1 MRFAS
6 VLVAALALAG
16 SAHAADLRVVT
27 LSPVEDVSMPFW
39 CSWGYDWEER
49 CYRDDSDRL
58 GVGGVDDKVWRAGL
72 RFSLDALSP
81 QSTVVTAE
89 LSLRDDPTG
98 LAPRRR
104 TRACRG

>member
-39 CSWGYDWEER
+39 CSWGYDWDER
-49 CYRDDSDRL
+49 CYRDDFDRL
-58 GVGGVDDKVWRAGL
+58 GVGGVDDKVWRSGVH
-72 RFSLDALSP
+72 FSLAALPP
-81 QSTVVTAE
+81 QAMVVTAE
-89 LSLRDDPTG
+89 LSLWYDRTCV
-98 LAPRRR
+98 APLR
-104 TRACRG
+104 